1 MAVFFPLSVWCADMQ
16 GAILNVSNSALVN
29 GTGVT
34 RSTAIFIGDK
44 LQVPANGHAFLSLA
58 GTSVLIAPGSA
69 LTFQGTALSLEPD
82 SGLAVSTNT
91 GLSIEA
97 GELTISP
104 AHKEGKFQVARA
116 DGTILVAAKLG
127 SVSIFDGSSTTTV
140 AEALPLSPIPARR
153 DPARPPARPREFPPP
168 EEGKLQQYSFC
179 SVSLVRPPLSCL
191 RPQDLLLFHRPAHR
205 KHSTIPG
212 SRR

>member
-1 MAVFFPLSVWCADMQ
+1 MLMAVVFPVSVWCADMQ

-69 LTFQGTALSLEPD
+69 LTFQGAALSLEPD

-140 AEALPLSPIPARR
+140 AEGSIASVADPSPQGPGATPGASTGIPAPGRR
-153 DPARPPARPREFPPP
+153 KAAAILILLGVALAATLIVLETTGGPPP
-168 EEGKLQQYSFC
+168 
-179 SVSLVRPPLSCL
+179 VS
-191 RPQDLLLFHRPAHR
+191 PAH
-205 KHSTIPG
+205 P
-212 SRR
+212 